1 MRGSFLPVSI
11 MVICALL
18 IHRNLRRKRFRRRQL
33 VTIEQNN
40 DEYVERKRDQ
50 QIVRMLLFQA
60 LVFVITQT
68 PWMLFNIYTTATIYV
83 TNKSSDRMA
92 IERFISF
99 MADVMLFLL
108 PVSSFYLYTLT
119 SRTFRNQHQLTT
131 IIHLNLTRKFLH
143 KRFLR
148 QNMEN

>member
-60 LVFVITQT
+60 LVFVIPQT
-68 PWMLFNIYTTATIYV
+68 PWMLFNISGIPLRLFFLFFLF
-83 TNKSSDRMA
+83 S
-92 IERFISF
+92 FINPLF
-99 MADVMLFLL
+99 GLFFEKNPLFPLFLQKL
-108 PVSSFYLYTLT
+108 LHNHGETFY
-119 SRTFRNQHQLTT
+119 N
-131 IIHLNLTRKFLH
+131 
-143 KRFLR
+143 
-148 QNMEN
+148 